1 MRRSVRTVDKA
12 ARVCCLALTGLA
24 IAACSTYR
32 VEYHKR
38 PGFYRNTASGPQ
50 ADRVTLD
57 DGTVL
62 VFSTREPTSELTRQ
76 SDSESEPFQIREE
89 LDDGAIV
96 LRALLPQH
104 VLANTLTC
112 LRNQEYVLIWEQL
125 LAEQTRRAY
134 ELRGQG
140 VEEFEEFCSANR
152 NELVAMLTRLLLGLV
167 RGESFMEN
175 MDGGVVRFRFHPR
188 VATEFEFKTAEVVS
202 EGGGLKLLMIR

>member
-1 MRRSVRTVDKA
+1 MSRGIRAAEKT

-24 IAACSTYR
+24 VAACSTYR

-38 PGFYRNTASGPQ
+38 PGFYRNTAAGPQ
-50 ADRVTLD
+50 PDQVTLD

-76 SDSESEPFQIREE
+76 ADSDSRPFQIREE
-89 LDDGAIV
+89 FDDGTIV

-112 LRNQEYVLIWEQL
+112 LRNQEYELIWEQL

-134 ELRGQG
+134 ELQEQG
-140 VEEFEEFCSANR
+140 LEECEEFFSANR
-152 NELVAMLTRLLLGLV
+152 NELVAMLTRLLMGLV
-167 RGESFMEN
+167 RGEAFMEN
-175 MDGGVVRFRFHPR
+175 VDGGVVRFRFHPR
-188 VATEFEFKTAEVVS
+188 VATAFQFKTADIIS